1 MPKLFSYVV
10 VKDRGFAPNP
20 FFGYCTL
27 ATCKGLIRER
37 ANVGDWILGTG
48 SAEKHRTG
56 YLVYAMKV
64 TEKMSFN
71 NYWADRRF
79 QSKKPDMQSSLKR
92 TVGDNVYRFDG
103 GNWWQADSVHSYEH
117 GGQNS
122 VTRDKDTNSDNVL
135 ISESFVYY
143 GGDGFILPDELLG
156 KGICAGRGYKSNF
169 PEETVQKFITW
180 VEASPDWGYYGDPL
194 DWS

>member
-20 FFGYCTL
+20 FHEYCTL

-48 SAEKHRTG
+48 SAEKHRRG
-56 YLVYAMKV
+56 YFVYAMKV
-64 TEKMSFN
+64 TEKLTFN
-71 NYWADRRF
+71 DYWADRRF
-79 QSKKPDMQSSLKR
+79 QSKKPDMRSSLKR

-103 GNWWQADSVHSYEH
+103 DRWWQADSVHSHSH

-122 VTRDKDTNSDNVL
+122 VTRDKDTKSDNVL
-135 ISESFVYY
+135 ISDRYMYF
-143 GGDGFILPDELLG
+143 GGDGFILPDELLE
-156 KGICAGRGYKSNF
+156 KGICAGRNYKSNF
-169 PEETVQKFITW
+169 SEETVQEFITW
-180 VEASPDWGYYGDPL
+180 VESLPDWGYCGDPL